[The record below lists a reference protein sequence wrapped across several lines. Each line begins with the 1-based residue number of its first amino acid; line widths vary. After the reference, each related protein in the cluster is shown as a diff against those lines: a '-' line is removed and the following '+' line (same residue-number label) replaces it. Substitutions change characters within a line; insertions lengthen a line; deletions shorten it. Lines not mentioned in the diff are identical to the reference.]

1 MKFEQLREF
10 RQLAYECL
18 GNAKDAIFELAD
30 AIMTTRHVS
39 CLGDLAPMHV
49 PSKNVPMNI
58 NPQPYPTLYLSASV
72 KDIVRSH

>member
-18 GNAKDAIFELAD
+18 GNAKDATFELAD

-39 CLGDLAPMHV
+39 CLGDLAL
-49 PSKNVPMNI
+49 
-58 NPQPYPTLYLSASV
+58 NPLFTGV
-72 KDIVRSH
+72 